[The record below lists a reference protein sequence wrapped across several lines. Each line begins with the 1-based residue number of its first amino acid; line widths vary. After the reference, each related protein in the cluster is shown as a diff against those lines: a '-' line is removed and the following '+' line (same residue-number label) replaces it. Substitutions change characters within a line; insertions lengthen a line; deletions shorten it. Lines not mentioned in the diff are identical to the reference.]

1 MDARSVQ
8 YEKLFLMVSERF
20 SIFNKLK
27 RKING
32 IIDSVKSVD
41 NPLVHWYLLNGN
53 DFDL

>member
-27 RKING
+27 KKKIGKIN
-32 IIDSVKSVD
+32 SVKSVD
-41 NPLVHWYLLNGN
+41 IPLVHWYLLIGN
-53 DFDL
+53 KF

>member
-1 MDARSVQ
+1 MRDLRPRESMDARSVQ

-32 IIDSVKSVD
+32 IMDSVKSVD
-41 NPLVHWYLLNGN
+41 IPLLH
-53 DFDL
+53 

>member
-1 MDARSVQ
+1 MDARSVP

-41 NPLVHWYLLNGN
+41 IPILPVH
-53 DFDL
+53 